1 MNAALLGTCVLI
13 VLARIADVSFGTI
26 RTICVVNGRRGI
38 AWIMAFFEILI
49 WIAVVSKVIT
59 NLNNYYYAVAY
70 AVGYATGNFVGITIE
85 KYLAFGEQVVRV
97 FTRKGTELAAELRNS
112 GFGVTALVGQ
122 GRDGPVDL
130 LFVQTL
136 RKKAPKAA
144 QQAHSLDPD
153 CYIVVD
159 DIRSTSNAYARTAL
173 QSTSWLGMLKKK

>member
-1 MNAALLGTCVLI
+1 MNAAMLGTCLLI

-38 AWIMAFFEILI
+38 AWVLAIFEILI
-49 WIAVVSKVIT
+49 WLAVVSKVI
-59 NLNNYYYAVAY
+59 NSLNTPAY
-70 AVGYATGNFVGITIE
+70 AIAYAIGYATGNFVGITIE

-97 FTRKGTELAAELRNS
+97 FTRKGAELSAQLRDA
-112 GFGVTALVGQ
+112 GFGVTQLVGQ

-136 RKKAPKAA
+136 RKMAPKAA
-144 QQAHSLDPD
+144 KQAHQIDPD
-153 CYIVVD
+153 CFIVVD

>member
-1 MNAALLGTCVLI
+1 MNTAVLGTCLLI
-13 VLARIADVSFGTI
+13 VLARIGDVSFGTI

-38 AWIMAFFEILI
+38 AWILAIFEILI
-49 WIAVVSKVIT
+49 WLAVVSKVIT
-59 NLNNYYYAVAY
+59 NLNNYYYAISY
-70 AVGYATGNFVGITIE
+70 AIGYATGNYVGITIE

-97 FTRKGTELAAELRNS
+97 FTRKGEAMAAVLRDA
-112 GFGVTALVGQ
+112 GFGVTMLVGQ

-136 RKKAPKAA
+136 RKVAPKAA
-144 QQAHSLDPD
+144 QQAHRIDPE
-153 CYIVVD
+153 CFIVVD

>member
-1 MNAALLGTCVLI
+1 MNAALLGTCLLI
-13 VLARIADVSFGTI
+13 VLARIGDVSFGTI

-38 AWIMAFFEILI
+38 AWILAFFEILI

-59 NLNNYYYAVAY
+59 NLDNYAYAVAY
-70 AVGYATGNFVGITIE
+70 AIGYASGNFVGITIE

-97 FTRKGTELAAELRNS
+97 FTRKGAELATELRDS
-112 GFGVTALVGQ
+112 GFGVTQLVGQ

-136 RKKAPKAA
+136 RKRAPKAV
-144 QQAHSLDPD
+144 QQAHLLDPD

>member
-1 MNAALLGTCVLI
+1 MNAAVLGTCVLI

-38 AWIMAFFEILI
+38 AWVLAIFEILI

-59 NLNNYYYAVAY
+59 NLDNYAY
-70 AVGYATGNFVGITIE
+70 AIAYAIGYATGNFVGITIE

-97 FTRKGTELAAELRNS
+97 FTRKGEAMAMELRNA
-112 GFGVTALVGQ
+112 GFGVTQLVGQ

-136 RKKAPKAA
+136 RKVAPRAA
-144 QQAHSLDPD
+144 RQAHKIDPE
-153 CYIVVD
+153 CFIVVD

-173 QSTSWLGMLKKK
+173 QSTSWLGILKKE